1 MKIIKANIEDAQCI
15 LTIQKEAYLSE
26 AVLNDDFNIPPLT
39 QTIEQLKAEFS
50 HKTILKIIINNKII
64 GSGQAQL
71 KGTTCYIGRMAII
84 NEFKGQGLGSKLL
97 SVLETIYPEANCVEL
112 FTGLKSKSN
121 LEMYNRRG
129 YKQVRE
135 KLMGKTT
142 VVFLEKTL
150 KHNN

>member
-1 MKIIKANIEDAQCI
+1 M
-15 LTIQKEAYLSE
+15 
-26 AVLNDDFNIPPLT
+26 LNDDFNIPPLT
-39 QTIEQLKAEFS
+39 QTLSQLKAEFS
-50 HKTILKIIINNKII
+50 NKIILKIIINDVII

-71 KGTTCYIGRMAII
+71 TGKTCYIGRMAII

-97 SVLETIYPEANCVEL
+97 SVLENIYPEANCVEL

-142 VVFLEKTL
+142 IVLLEK
-150 KHNN
+150 NI